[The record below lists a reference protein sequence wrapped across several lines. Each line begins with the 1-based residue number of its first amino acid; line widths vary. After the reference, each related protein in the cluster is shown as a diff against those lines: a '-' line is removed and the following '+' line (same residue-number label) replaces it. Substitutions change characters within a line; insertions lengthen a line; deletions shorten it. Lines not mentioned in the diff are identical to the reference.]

1 MFAGRLFPVFKFR
14 ARYKT
19 HKVPVRSLFEGNLLK
34 KARAAGSLVTV
45 PREVEERLLREKA
58 ADEGDLVDEIAAAEC
73 NVGATPGNAL
83 KRRRRP
89 TLNKEMDVEVVE
101 DDSDG
106 ISTRFVNLVD
116 LIPPLP
122 KKGDFEVSVIK
133 DSQYFFS

>member
-1 MFAGRLFPVFKFR
+1 M
-14 ARYKT
+14 
-19 HKVPVRSLFEGNLLK
+19 RSLFEGNLLK

-58 ADEGDLVDEIAAAEC
+58 AEETDMVESAEDTTTADCDVD
-73 NVGATPGNAL
+73 ATSKSPR
-83 KRRRRP
+83 KRRVKGP
-89 TLNKEMDVEVVE
+89 KLSQEMDVEVVE

-106 ISTRFVNLVD
+106 ISARFVNLVD